1 MKFPTA
7 EIKDTEGN
15 TWHQEEGRLRRL
27 NQGVEGAHLCTSFQ
41 CELCW
46 FRNLTGKDPTP
57 GVHDMAIRCLRRC
70 NLDNFA
76 GRAPSTIRGHKL
88 EIFTLLKK
96 FESVGMPLLLQPLG
110 PLPVGDKVGM
120 GIALG
125 MQLKSITAKGRIVDS
140 VQFATVRGVRGTAT
154 LNGRPLLWEWVNRCR
169 FLGVRVVCARP
180 RVPRSRIGSI
190 TSCLAWSCAWGLNL
204 SRIRP

>member
-1 MKFPTA
+1 VKFPTA

-57 GVHDMAIRCLRRC
+57 GVHDMAIRCLCRC

-140 VQFATVRGVRGTAT
+140 VQFATLHLYPRLIICGSGRLCLCIDGCLPTRKRRLLCRARWLKAT
-154 LNGRPLLWEWVNRCR
+154 
-169 FLGVRVVCARP
+169 FK
-180 RVPRSRIGSI
+180 
-190 TSCLAWSCAWGLNL
+190 
-204 SRIRP
+204 